1 MLFNLQ
7 DLFQYVIAIFL
18 KLLPNTDVLLLETL
32 IFYSHI
38 QLDIFMQYRVVL
50 GVLSINNIILK
61 FVCILL

>member
-18 KLLPNTDVLLLETL
+18 KLLPNTDILLLATL

-38 QLDIFMQYRVVL
+38 QLDIFMKYRVVL
-50 GVLSINNIILK
+50 GVLSIILK